1 MFVSAPGFPR
11 PAIPHPAMPLPWPPL
26 FSPSALSAAATA
38 ECAPTQLTALPL
50 PWPPRFPPPTLSAAF
65 PKSTPIQPPQA
76 NTTLLTR
83 ASNSPSHA
91 PKFHHASSPAVYLPP
106 KKAVAPQSMPIKAKP
121 LHLEKPQAAMT
132 NTPAAVAQAAPD
144 LQLLN
149 RQPHPYSH
157 LHCTGSCIPDLGDDC
172 VACLD
177 QSSVQRPSSASHSG
191 PTPLPA
197 ITQGPP
203 EERTSTIPAIL
214 AAMRPNG
221 QPHQR
226 PQTQLA
232 QPPALSDNSSSRRSE
247 VQCQAVKLDQRPNAL
262 PHSMPQKSLKMH
274 LVSNGDDA
282 EAQAHKHRDTQI
294 HAKEQHEEQIHAQ
307 EQHVQMV
314 HAKQASQKQT
324 PVAELPR
331 PLDQVLPR
339 PPEAKPKQTAPAALR
354 AARPPTKQ
362 LAFPQQLPQKLQAP
376 QLSKPALP
384 LEVQPNLKQVSQ
396 TSSLTPS
403 LKGQQLQV
411 SLSNNGAKQVAELQQ
426 LSQHDLS
433 SPLENAQTSLA
444 ASALPQAA
452 LKTTSGVVTESV
464 PCQHRQES
472 LAVSGMPSIA
482 QGSGLASRKKH
493 TLECISNTGA
503 GSQSP
508 PNKKKRCMRSYQA
521 ELTSQSDKAANR
533 AAAEHTLTAPA
544 DQSPQ
549 SRETRDEVSHLSSA
563 SRPEPVST
571 PSATDTSRSS
581 TCISDSSFSC
591 GSTSGSMLTASNTSS
606 GSLSNGG
613 YGGLSW
619 QVNKSLTDED
629 LLSLKS
635 KDITVTYTWDPSNA
649 VMGEVAVTAWVCST
663 NIMGWRWSDSG
674 KHHFDAGDACA
685 MSPKAGFASPSD

>member
-1 MFVSAPGFPR
+1 
-11 PAIPHPAMPLPWPPL
+11 MPLPWPPL

-132 NTPAAVAQAAPD
+132 NTPAVVAQAAPD

-274 LVSNGDDA
+274 LC
-282 EAQAHKHRDTQI
+282 
-294 HAKEQHEEQIHAQ
+294 
-307 EQHVQMV
+307 QMV
-314 HAKQASQKQT
+314 MMPKR
-324 PVAELPR
+324 R
-331 PLDQVLPR
+331 PTSTVTLRYMLKSSMR
-339 PPEAKPKQTAPAALR
+339 NRYMPKSSMCKWYMPNRHLR
-354 AARPPTKQ
+354 
-362 LAFPQQLPQKLQAP
+362 
-376 QLSKPALP
+376 
-384 LEVQPNLKQVSQ
+384 
-396 TSSLTPS
+396 
-403 LKGQQLQV
+403 
-411 SLSNNGAKQVAELQQ
+411 
-426 LSQHDLS
+426 
-433 SPLENAQTSLA
+433 
-444 ASALPQAA
+444 
-452 LKTTSGVVTESV
+452 
-464 PCQHRQES
+464 
-472 LAVSGMPSIA
+472 
-482 QGSGLASRKKH
+482 SR
-493 TLECISNTGA
+493 
-503 GSQSP
+503 
-508 PNKKKRCMRSYQA
+508 
-521 ELTSQSDKAANR
+521 
-533 AAAEHTLTAPA
+533 
-544 DQSPQ
+544 
-549 SRETRDEVSHLSSA
+549 HL
-563 SRPEPVST
+563 
-571 PSATDTSRSS
+571 
-581 TCISDSSFSC
+581 
-591 GSTSGSMLTASNTSS
+591 
-606 GSLSNGG
+606 
-613 YGGLSW
+613 
-619 QVNKSLTDED
+619 
-629 LLSLKS
+629 LLSCRGRLTKCCQ
-635 KDITVTYTWDPSNA
+635 DHLRP
-649 VMGEVAVTAWVCST
+649 
-663 NIMGWRWSDSG
+663 
-674 KHHFDAGDACA
+674 
-685 MSPKAGFASPSD
+685 SPSKQHLLHCELHAHLQSN